1 MEERR
6 PFKDGVLSLF
16 RENAVVASTNNGL
29 VLDFKGAKS
38 SRGAVVSLLSVCTLV
53 AGGGLLNSGVAAVE
67 ATGMVTFLP
76 AAASIKSP
84 QEGVVDQIFVADGV
98 HVIAGQKIANIVLD
112 SFDDDR
118 ISGTTNTRLAQIRAD
133 EERLQAELGNQRAQF
148 SQERANA
155 DSQRMFLGAQM
166 DSLDRQI
173 DALENA
179 ASARQKDMEIVN
191 NLGRRQ
197 LSSGRDQNEMMSQY
211 YTALSDKL
219 ELNVQRDAL
228 EKEFDK
234 LAQETKLK
242 ELSSAS
248 TEQGLNAQLR
258 LLEIEREKLSS
269 SNILQLEAPVSGK
282 IQLFRKNNQSVIGSG
297 EVFAAVTPDKRTL
310 YGTFNVDS
318 EVRSQLIGTSKKYTM
333 SVVTRSTVRRITG
346 TLDQLSDVPLTSDH
360 KFMLKVR
367 FSNENQTLAE
377 GSPLTLH
384 IYKVRPQ
391 SLLGNILALFS
402 DFMSESAVNAEG
414 AA

>member
-1 MEERR
+1 MEERQ
-6 PFKDGVLSLF
+6 PSKDGVVSLF
-16 RENAVVASTNNGL
+16 RENAVVASTNNWL
-29 VLDFKGAKS
+29 VLDFEGAKS
-38 SRGAVVSLLSVCTLV
+38 SRGSIISLLSVCTIV
-53 AGGGLLNSGVAAVE
+53 AGGFLLNSGMAAVE
-67 ATGMVTFLP
+67 APGMVTFLP

-84 QEGVVDQIFVADGV
+84 HEGVVDHIFVADGV

-118 ISGTTNTRLAQIRAD
+118 ISGTTNTRLAEIKAD
-133 EERLQAELGNQRAQF
+133 EERLRAELGNQKAQF
-148 SQERANA
+148 AQERVNA
-155 DSQRMFLGAQM
+155 DSQRMFLGVQM
-166 DSLDRQI
+166 ASLDRQI

-179 ASARQKDMEIVN
+179 ASARYKDMEIVN

-197 LSSGRDQNEMMSQY
+197 LSSGRDQNEIMSQY

-228 EKEFDK
+228 EKELDK

-242 ELSSAS
+242 ELASAS
-248 TEQGLNAQLR
+248 TEQGLNSQLR

-269 SNILQLEAPVSGK
+269 SNVLQLEAPVSGK
-282 IQLFRKNNQSVIGSG
+282 IQLFRKNDQSVIGTG
-297 EVFAAVTPDKRTL
+297 EVLAAVVPDKRSL

-333 SVVTRSTVRRITG
+333 SVVTDSTVRRITG

-367 FSNENQTLAE
+367 LSDENQSFPE
-377 GSPLTLH
+377 GSPLTLRF
-384 IYKVRPQ
+384 YRVRPQ
-391 SLLGNILALFS
+391 SLLGNILTLFS
-402 DFMSESAVNAEG
+402 DFGREIAMNVEGSA
-414 AA
+414 